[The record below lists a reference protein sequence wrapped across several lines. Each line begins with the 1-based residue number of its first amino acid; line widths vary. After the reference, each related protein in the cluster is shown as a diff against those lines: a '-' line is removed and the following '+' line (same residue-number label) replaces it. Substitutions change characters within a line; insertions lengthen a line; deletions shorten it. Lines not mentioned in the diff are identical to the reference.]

1 MLSAPFVTWVEP
13 ADLGFNSA
21 HFITYGN
28 ICENLHGHNFHARV
42 VAHGDDTGEGYVLDF
57 VALTRLAQ
65 GICQELSDR
74 VILPGNSP
82 VVRLEEEDGLVKVSS
97 FGKRFW
103 LEKEG
108 CAILPFGNATAELI
122 AHHIGTRLVD
132 ALGREGLDG
141 NLRLLEVGVE
151 EADRQWGISRHPVA
165 RGAVA

>member
-1 MLSAPFVTWVEP
+1 MLASPFTTWVEP

-21 HFITYGN
+21 HFITYGQV
-28 ICENLHGHNFHARV
+28 CENLHGHNFHARV

-82 VVRLEEEDGLVKVSS
+82 VVRLEEVDGLVKVNS

-103 LEKEG
+103 LEREG
-108 CAILPFGNATAELI
+108 CAILPVANATAELI
-122 AHHIGTRLVD
+122 AHHIGNRLVESLD
-132 ALGREGLDG
+132 LEGLAS

-151 EADRQWGISRHPVA
+151 EADRQWGISRHRLV
-165 RGAVA
+165 